1 MLATLWKMRRQEIPM
16 LQWQER
22 FCIGVESI
30 DKAHQELFRIINKL
44 HSIMGIENSNRK
56 WTAVEALKYVRNYT
70 LKHFDDEEAYMRSI
84 GFKGYEAH
92 KAIHTNMREK
102 VIPHLEAHLARED
115 YSVQS
120 IGLFLTVFEKWLT
133 QHIVGH
139 DRDIMQ
145 KAVSNVEEQA
155 TGEKAEEKKSVTEQ
169 PVRAPGKTK
178 SSAAS
183 PAASRGRNRIFW
195 LLVPL
200 LLVGA
205 VYGAVELKNRIDRMD
220 RLTGLK
226 ASIQEREAALAKL
239 EAAIRTEQAVLA
251 ELKAETWGLRFTT
264 FPDGAK
270 GIILPEG
277 MACECRGKVE
287 GGEYGNSEGIIL
299 KRP

>member
-1 MLATLWKMRRQEIPM
+1 M

-44 HSIMGIENSNRK
+44 HSIMGMENSNRK

-70 LKHFDDEEAYMRSI
+70 LKHFEDEEAYMRSI

-102 VIPHLEAHLARED
+102 IIPHLEAHLARED
-115 YSVQS
+115 YSAQS
-120 IGLFLTVFEKWLT
+120 IGLFLSVFEKWLT

-139 DRDIMQ
+139 DRDIVQ

-155 TGEKAEEKKSVTEQ
+155 TREKAEEKKSVTEQ
-169 PVRAPGKTK
+169 PVRASGKTK
-178 SSAAS
+178 PRAAS
-183 PAASRGRNRIFW
+183 PAASRGRKKIFW

-220 RLTGLK
+220 RLTELK
-226 ASIQEREAALAKL
+226 ASIQARENALAKL
-239 EAAIRTEQAVLA
+239 EAAIRAEEAVLA
-251 ELKAETWGLRFTT
+251 ELRSETLGLRFITL
-264 FPDGAK
+264 PDGDK

-277 MACECRGKVE
+277 MEYECRGRGE
-287 GGEYGNSEGIIL
+287 GGASANFEGIIL

>member
-1 MLATLWKMRRQEIPM
+1 M

-44 HSIMGIENSNRK
+44 HSIMGMENSNRK

-70 LKHFDDEEAYMRSI
+70 LKHFEDEEAYMRSI

-120 IGLFLTVFEKWLT
+120 IGFFLTVFEKWLT

-145 KAVSNVEEQA
+145 KAVPNVEEQA
-155 TGEKAEEKKSVTEQ
+155 TGEKAEEKNPSLNSLCGLPARQSPGLHLPRPPGDATEYSGCWFRYCWSG
-169 PVRAPGKTK
+169 PSMAPW
-178 SSAAS
+178 S
-183 PAASRGRNRIFW
+183 
-195 LLVPL
+195 
-200 LLVGA
+200 
-205 VYGAVELKNRIDRMD
+205 
-220 RLTGLK
+220 
-226 ASIQEREAALAKL
+226 
-239 EAAIRTEQAVLA
+239 
-251 ELKAETWGLRFTT
+251 
-264 FPDGAK
+264 
-270 GIILPEG
+270 
-277 MACECRGKVE
+277 
-287 GGEYGNSEGIIL
+287 
-299 KRP
+299 